1 MNTVNVKTLS
11 SLPDIKSCMNQFL
24 GSGQVPK
31 IKITDCLVDSTT
43 NLAGN
48 VGKAVEVS
56 IRILNSE
63 KYDPK
68 IFFSNSIEQL
78 RYHTLT
84 HGELYS
90 IEEKIQ
96 NKQNVTSL
104 EIAQLSVNL
113 INDLYIKQYGAESA
127 LQILYVSSRMIREV
141 EKIIHLYR
149 SKGPCFK
156 NGYFNVN
163 LSIKNKIDAEA
174 DLIMNDELIEI
185 KTIASKGFQKAH
197 FYQSLIYFI
206 LAKNLKKFKSLR
218 YFSIYLTRQNQ
229 LIRFD
234 SEEILLDN
242 DFTKIFNSLINNIEV
257 DAFKS
262 NGELYELSNY

>member
-1 MNTVNVKTLS
+1 MNTVNAKTLS
-11 SLPDIKSCMNQFL
+11 SLPEVKSCMNQFL
-24 GSGQVPK
+24 RSGQVPK
-31 IKITDCLVDSTT
+31 IKITDCHVDSTT

-48 VGKAVEVS
+48 VGKAVEVG

-63 KYDPK
+63 KYDPQ

-78 RYHTLT
+78 RYHNLT
-84 HGELYS
+84 HDELYS
-90 IEEKIQ
+90 IEEKIE

-127 LQILYVSSRMIREV
+127 LQILYASSRMIKEV
-141 EKIIHLYR
+141 EKILHLYR

-156 NGYFNVN
+156 NGSFNVN

-197 FYQSLIYFI
+197 FYQTLIYFI
-206 LAKNLKKFKSLR
+206 LAKNLKKFKRLR

-234 SEEILLDN
+234 SEEILNKKDLAKILNILIKKIEEDEFNN
-242 DFTKIFNSLINNIEV
+242 D
-257 DAFKS
+257 
-262 NGELYELSNY
+262 GEFYELSNY